1 MISSSVGLSYA
12 EPERATG
19 QTNVMVP
26 TAKMQKSARP
36 PTIQQYATLLEV
48 SKSIVSHKSLADLF
62 HDLSERLND
71 LLTFHY
77 LSLVLYDPARNVMR
91 MHVLETTAPT
101 SIHEGDEY
109 SMEESPSA
117 LTLETQ
123 KPVIVNDTETCGQFP
138 RVMKLLREQN
148 VRSFCS
154 LPLTS
159 AHRRLGTMNFG
170 AAEPGAFSE
179 NELEFPQLVA
189 AQLAVAVDNAL
200 IFEEAQTLHHQLA
213 RDRDRLQLLL
223 DLNNRVVSNLD
234 LRELFGAISSGIRR
248 VMACDYAGLSLP
260 DPEKD
265 RMMRMYALDFPE
277 GKGLLHEEMLVPFD
291 HASSAKAYL
300 TMRPL
305 VLSKSSPEWQNSPI
319 ASVREKEGLTNL
331 CFLPLISRGRAIG
344 SLNLGRLRD
353 EAFTQEDV
361 HFLSQTAGQIAIA
374 VENALDYGHVNESRA
389 RLAEERRYL
398 KEEIQTEHNFE
409 EIVGESPSLKAVLR
423 QVETVAPTNSTVLIL
438 GETGTGKE
446 LIARAIH
453 NLSPR
458 REQAFVKVNCAAI
471 PLGLLESELFGHERG
486 AFTGAIAQKVGRFE
500 LANKGTI
507 FLDEVGDIP
516 LELQPKLLRVLQEQE
531 FERLGG
537 TRTTRVDVRL
547 VAATSG
553 DLSQMIADNQF
564 RRDLFYRLN
573 IFPVSVPP
581 LRERRSDIPKLVEH
595 FVAKYAK
602 AMNKKVPSVPSSTL
616 DVLREYNWPGNIREL
631 QNVIERAVILTP
643 GSVLRAPLSGLKGT
657 SNELTAAKP
666 ATLQEVERQHIL
678 EVLRENKWVI
688 GGPNG
693 AAAKLGMKRT
703 SLVYKMNKLGIEKPW
718 K

>member
-1 MISSSVGLSYA
+1 MAQPAKSSKSVS
-12 EPERATG
+12 
-19 QTNVMVP
+19 
-26 TAKMQKSARP
+26 P
-36 PTIQQYATLLEV
+36 PTVQQYATLLEV
-48 SKSIVSHKSLADLF
+48 SKSIASHKNLADLF
-62 HDLSERLND
+62 HDLSERLKD

-77 LSLVLYDPARNVMR
+77 LSLVLYDPARDVMR
-91 MHVLETTAPT
+91 MHVLETTTPS

-109 SMEESPSA
+109 TMDESPSA
-117 LTLETQ
+117 LVLETQ
-123 KPVIVNDTETCGQFP
+123 KPLIVDDTETFGKFP
-138 RVMKLLREQN
+138 RVMSLLREQN

-170 AAEPGAFSE
+170 AAEPAAFSE
-179 NELEFPQLVA
+179 DALQFPQLVA

-200 IFEEAQTLHHQLA
+200 NFEQAQTLHHQLS

-234 LRELFGAISSGIRR
+234 LRELFAEISSGIRR

-260 DPEKD
+260 DPDKD
-265 RMMRMYALDFPE
+265 RVMRMYALDFPE

-291 HASSAKAYL
+291 QASSAKAYL

-305 VLSKSSPEWQNSPI
+305 VLSKASPDWLSSPI
-319 ASVREKEGLTNL
+319 ASIRDKEGLTNL

-344 SLNLGRLRD
+344 SLNLGRLRN
-353 EAFTQEDV
+353 EPFTQEDV
-361 HFLSQTAGQIAIA
+361 HFLSQIAGQIAIA
-374 VENALDYGHVNESRA
+374 VENALDYSNMSESRA

-398 KEEIQTEHNFE
+398 KEEIKIEHNFE
-409 EIVGESPSLKAVLR
+409 EIVGDSPALKSVLR
-423 QVETVAPTNSTVLIL
+423 HVETVAPTNSTVLIL

-458 REQAFVKVNCAAI
+458 HEQAFVKINCAAI
-471 PLGLLESELFGHERG
+471 PTGLLESELFGHEKG

-500 LANKGTI
+500 LANKGTL

-531 FERLGG
+531 FERLGS
-537 TRTTRVDVRL
+537 TRTTHVDVRM
-547 VAATSG
+547 VAATSR
-553 DLSQMIADNQF
+553 DLSQMIADGQY

-581 LRERRSDIPKLVEH
+581 LRERRGDIPKLVEH

-602 AMNKKVPSVPSSTL
+602 AMNKKVPSVPAATL
-616 DVLREYNWPGNIREL
+616 EALRDYSWPGNIREL

-643 GSVLRAPLSGLKGT
+643 GSVLRAPLAELKGGE
-657 SNELTAAKP
+657 STAPKP
-666 ATLQEVERQHIL
+666 ATLHEVERQHIL
-678 EVLRENKWVI
+678 EVLRESKWVI

>member
-1 MISSSVGLSYA
+1 MNESTSI
-12 EPERATG
+12 
-19 QTNVMVP
+19 P
-26 TAKMQKSARP
+26 T
-36 PTIQQYATLLEV
+36 TLQQYRTLLEV
-48 SKSIVSHKSLADLF
+48 SKSIASHKNLADLF
-62 HDLSERLND
+62 HDLSERLKD
-71 LLTFHY
+71 LVKFHY

-91 MHVLETTAPT
+91 MHVLDMATPTT
-101 SIHEGDEY
+101 IHEGDEY
-109 SMEESPSA
+109 TMEESPSA

-123 KPVIVNDTETCGQFP
+123 KPLVIDDTEKATQFP
-138 RVMKLLREQN
+138 RIMSLLREQN
-148 VRSFCS
+148 VRSFVS

-159 AHRRLGTMNFG
+159 AHRRLGTLNFG
-170 AAEPGAFSE
+170 AAEVGAFAAD
-179 NELEFPQLVA
+179 ELEFPQMVA

-200 IFEEAQTLHHQLA
+200 NAEEAQKLHHQLA

-234 LRELFGAISSGIRR
+234 LRELFRAISSGIRR

-260 DPEKD
+260 DSEKE
-265 RMMRMYALDFPE
+265 RTMRMYALDFPE

-291 HASSAKAYL
+291 HATSAKAYL
-300 TMRPL
+300 TMKPI
-305 VLSKSSPEWQNSPI
+305 VLSTASPDWNQSPI
-319 ASVREKEGLTNL
+319 AQIRAEEGLTNL

-344 SLNLGRLRD
+344 SLNLGRLRN
-353 EAFTQEDV
+353 EPFTEEDV
-361 HFLSQTAGQIAIA
+361 HFLSQIAGQVAIG
-374 VENALDYGHVNESRA
+374 VENALNYEHLNESRA
-389 RLAEERRYL
+389 RLAEERKYL

-409 EIVGESPSLKAVLR
+409 EIVGDSPLLKALLR

-453 NLSPR
+453 NLSAR

-531 FERLGG
+531 FERLGS

-547 VAATSG
+547 VAATSR
-553 DLSQMIADNQF
+553 DLGQMMTENLF
-564 RRDLFYRLN
+564 RRDLYYRLN
-573 IFPVSVPP
+573 IFPVSLPP
-581 LRERRSDIPKLVEH
+581 LRERRGDIPKLVEH

-602 AMNKKVPSVPSSTL
+602 LMKKKVPNVPAAALETM
-616 DVLREYNWPGNIREL
+616 RNYAWPGNIREL

-643 GSVLRAPLSGLKGT
+643 GSVLHAPLAELKSSGID
-657 SNELTAAKP
+657 AP
-666 ATLQEVERQHIL
+666 APKAETLQEVERQHIL
-678 EVLRENKWVI
+678 QVLRENKWVI

-703 SLVYKMNKLGIEKPW
+703 SLVYKMNKLGISRPW

>member
-1 MISSSVGLSYA
+1 MERA
-12 EPERATG
+12 DAPERQRRAMA
-19 QTNVMVP
+19 QP
-26 TAKMQKSARP
+26 AKSSPSVSP
-36 PTIQQYATLLEV
+36 PTVQQYATLLEV
-48 SKSIVSHKSLADLF
+48 SKSIASHKNLADLF
-62 HDLSERLND
+62 HDLSERLKD

-77 LSLVLYDPARNVMR
+77 LSLVLYDPARDVMR
-91 MHVLETTAPT
+91 MHVLETTTPS

-109 SMEESPSA
+109 TMDESPSA
-117 LTLETQ
+117 LVLETQ
-123 KPVIVNDTETCGQFP
+123 KPLIVDDTETYKQFP
-138 RVMKLLREQN
+138 RVMSLLREQN

-170 AAEPGAFSE
+170 AAEPGVFSE
-179 NELEFPQLVA
+179 DALQFPQLVA

-200 IFEEAQTLHHQLA
+200 NFEQAQTLHHQLS

-234 LRELFGAISSGIRR
+234 LRELFAEISSGIRR

-260 DPEKD
+260 DPDKD
-265 RMMRMYALDFPE
+265 RVMRMYALDFPE

-291 HASSAKAYL
+291 QASSAKAYL

-305 VLSKSSPEWQNSPI
+305 VLSKASPDWLSSPI
-319 ASVREKEGLTNL
+319 ASIRDKEGLTNL

-344 SLNLGRLRD
+344 SLNLGRLRN
-353 EAFTQEDV
+353 EPFTQEDV
-361 HFLSQTAGQIAIA
+361 HFLSQIAGQIAIA
-374 VENALDYGHVNESRA
+374 VENALDYSHMSESRA

-398 KEEIQTEHNFE
+398 KEEIKIEHNFE
-409 EIVGESPSLKAVLR
+409 EIVGDSPALKSVLR
-423 QVETVAPTNSTVLIL
+423 HVETVAPTNSTVLIL

-458 REQAFVKVNCAAI
+458 HEQAFVKINCAAI
-471 PLGLLESELFGHERG
+471 PTGLLESELFGHEKG

-500 LANKGTI
+500 LANKGTL

-531 FERLGG
+531 FERLGS
-537 TRTTRVDVRL
+537 TRTTRVDVRM
-547 VAATSG
+547 VAATSR
-553 DLSQMIADNQF
+553 DLSQMIADGQF

-581 LRERRSDIPKLVEH
+581 LRERRGDIPKLVEH

-602 AMNKKVPSVPSSTL
+602 AMNKKVPSVPAATL
-616 DVLREYNWPGNIREL
+616 EALRDYSWPGNIREL

-643 GSVLRAPLSGLKGT
+643 GSVLRAPLAELKGG
-657 SNELTAAKP
+657 EPTAPKP
-666 ATLQEVERQHIL
+666 ATLHEVERQHIL
-678 EVLRENKWVI
+678 EVLRESKWVI

-703 SLVYKMNKLGIEKPW
+703 SLVYKMNKLGIERPW